1 MWGFCVIVLTLW
13 VFLQVAVGSLIFFPS
28 LFCTFPKT
36 SWEDKTD
43 SFILCNNKNQLTLWL
58 AVAFLAYGWRS
69 WIDGPQKK
77 SLTLLLWWFGTLI
90 CWHQMKQT
98 QWGKKEDKSD
108 RGSDWGEKKAVHES
122 GWKCVCVCVCKCS
135 LWGTEECSENL
146 GWDSKPEERQNVWM
160 HLRMSRDKKGS
171 SGVRGLLLG
180 LLIPRPSHPFRA
192 CLRSGSLALCVD
204 DPAPPADLICYV
216 FLLPRLPSTSTIIV
230 PERDPHSLFQGAC

>member
-1 MWGFCVIVLTLW
+1 M
-13 VFLQVAVGSLIFFPS
+13 A
-28 LFCTFPKT
+28 PKR
-36 SWEDKTD
+36 
-43 SFILCNNKNQLTLWL
+43 N
-58 AVAFLAYGWRS
+58 
-69 WIDGPQKK
+69 
-77 SLTLLLWWFGTLI
+77 LLLSYFDDLVLWYVDIKWNRHSGERKRTS
-90 CWHQMKQT
+90 QT
-98 QWGKKEDKSD
+98 EVVIEGKK
-108 RGSDWGEKKAVHES
+108 RLFMRAGGN
-122 GWKCVCVCVCKCS
+122 VCVCVCKCS

-230 PERDPHSLFQGAC
+230 PERDPHSLFQGVC

>member
-122 GWKCVCVCVCKCS
+122 GWKCVCVCVCVSAVCEARRSALKT
-135 LWGTEECSENL
+135 WAETANL
-146 GWDSKPEERQNVWM
+146 RSVKMSGCICVWAET
-160 HLRMSRDKKGS
+160 R
-171 SGVRGLLLG
+171 RGLRVCEG
-180 LLIPRPSHPFRA
+180 F
-192 CLRSGSLALCVD
+192 SLA
-204 DPAPPADLICYV
+204 
-216 FLLPRLPSTSTIIV
+216 S
-230 PERDPHSLFQGAC
+230 